1 MPPKKQKS
9 VVPLMLRLPAELHRT
24 LARDA
29 EKKGQSLNSEIIERL
44 NNPILLEEE
53 TQKQLRLAEQAATSA
68 LNQAFK
74 MVDFSGSPKKA
85 TSKQGDKS

>member
-9 VVPLMLRLPAELHRT
+9 VVPLMLRLPADLHRT

-29 EKKGQSLNSEIIERL
+29 EKKGHSLNSEIIERL
-44 NNPILLEEE
+44 NKPILLEEE
-53 TQKQLRLAEQAATSA
+53 TQKFQRLAEQAATSA
-68 LNQAFK
+68 INQTLK

>member
-9 VVPLMLRLPAELHRT
+9 VVPLMLRLPADLHRT

-29 EKKGQSLNSEIIERL
+29 EKKGHSLNSEIIERL

-53 TQKQLRLAEQAATSA
+53 TQKFQRLAEQAATSA
-68 LNQAFK
+68 VNQAIK
-74 MVDFSGSPKKA
+74 RVDFSGSPKKA